1 MKKYISDKL
10 NNPKFEAIQS
20 AKTTLKYLKEV
31 RNNKLIQA
39 IKQGKS
45 NEQLKQIGI
54 DAIVDEIKLAILMK
68 GYSGKIENF
77 DVDLFIFKNF
87 KRSLFSVT
95 ATDLKVIR
103 AAVKSFNNVQRIR
116 LDEFNFINVE
126 YVQVQEVAE
135 PVTEKLVAEEPVSVK
150 PVSEKQEEEAISV
163 EAELV
168 PNETLPVLNDEIID
182 VDAEEIEELE
192 AEEVPQ
198 EDINYISNNT
208 TFEVSGETIM
218 IYCDVDNVS
227 HLQMILFKYKN
238 KRNNLLGNEFIFK
251 DIQFTDDGLFN
262 IELQ

>member
-10 NNPKFEAIQS
+10 NNAKCEAIQS
-20 AKTTLKYLKEV
+20 AKATLKYLKEV

-39 IKQGKS
+39 IKEGKS
-45 NEQLKQIGI
+45 NEQLKRISI
-54 DAIVDEIKLAILMK
+54 DAIVDEIKFTIRLK
-68 GYSGKIENF
+68 GYEGKIENF

-87 KRSLFSVT
+87 RRSLFSIT
-95 ATDLKVIR
+95 ASDLKVIR
-103 AAVKSFNNVQRIR
+103 TAVKGFNNVQRIR
-116 LDEFNFINVE
+116 LDEFNFISVE
-126 YVQVQEVAE
+126 YVQVQEIVEPLTEEVAE
-135 PVTEKLVAEEPVSVK
+135 PVS
-150 PVSEKQEEEAISV
+150 
-163 EAELV
+163 
-168 PNETLPVLNDEIID
+168 NETLPVIVPNEVTD

-198 EDINYISNNT
+198 EDINYITDNT

>member
-1 MKKYISDKL
+1 MKFLNEKL
-10 NNPKFEAIQS
+10 NSAKYEAIQR
-20 AKTTLKYLKEV
+20 AKTTFKYLKEV

-45 NEQLKQIGI
+45 NDMLKQI
-54 DAIVDEIKLAILMK
+54 AINAVVDEIKLAILMK
-68 GYSGKIENF
+68 GYSGRIENF

-95 ATDLKVIR
+95 STDLKVIR
-103 AAVKSFNNVQRIR
+103 AAVKGFNNVQRIR
-116 LDEFNFINVE
+116 LDEFNFISVE

-135 PVTEKLVAEEPVSVK
+135 PVTETVSVEPVAEPK
-150 PVSEKQEEEAISV
+150 EEAITV

-182 VDAEEIEELE
+182 VDAEKIEELE

-227 HLQMILFKYKN
+227 YLQMILFKYKD
-238 KRNNLLGNEFIFK
+238 KRNNLFGNEYLFK
-251 DIQFTDDGLFN
+251 NIQFTDDGLFN

>member
-1 MKKYISDKL
+1 MKFLNEKL
-10 NNPKFEAIQS
+10 NNPKYEAVQS

-39 IKQGKS
+39 IKEGKS
-45 NEQLKQIGI
+45 NEQLKRISI
-54 DAIVDEIKLAILMK
+54 DTIVDEIKLAILMK

-87 KRSLFSVT
+87 KRSLFSVSSS
-95 ATDLKVIR
+95 DLKIIR
-103 AAVKSFNNVQRIR
+103 AAVKGFNNVSRVR
-116 LDEFNFINVE
+116 LDEFNFISVE
-126 YVQVQEVAE
+126 YIQVQEVAE
-135 PVTEKLVAEEPVSVK
+135 PVTETVVVPQENKDEAITVEAKLVPSA
-150 PVSEKQEEEAISV
+150 
-163 EAELV
+163 
-168 PNETLPVLNDEIID
+168 NNTLPVPVSNE
-182 VDAEEIEELE
+182 EEIEELE